1 MPIVHTP
8 AEESIRMLKVFS
20 LVVMIDSCLCYQIDF
35 VSNPTILLLSLWTT
49 LSQSVLLS
57 MMVVWLPPWKVQ
69 NEFGSLAL
77 GYYFYLIPFMRYI
90 LLIGDA
96 TLHRFFF
103 ALSVLS
109 FLFQDA
115 TKMKNSLRVLFWI
128 WHYDHFLKIRMLLII
143 WAWIIFLYWS

>member
-20 LVVMIDSCLCYQIDF
+20 LLVMIDSCLCYQIDL

-57 MMVVWLPPWKVQ
+57 MMAVWLPPWKVQ

-96 TLHRFFF
+96 ILHRFFFF
-103 ALSVLS
+103 ALSVFS
-109 FLFQDA
+109 FLVQDA
-115 TKMKNSLRVLFWI
+115 TKMKNSLRVLFRI
-128 WHYDHFLKIRMLLII
+128 WHYDLF
-143 WAWIIFLYWS
+143 

>member
-20 LVVMIDSCLCYQIDF
+20 LLVMIDSCLCYQIDF

-57 MMVVWLPPWKVQ
+57 MMAVWLPPWKVQ

-90 LLIGDA
+90 LLIGDVI
-96 TLHRFFF
+96 LHRFFF
-103 ALSVLS
+103 CIISPFISLSGCHKDEEFIAGS
-109 FLFQDA
+109 F
-115 TKMKNSLRVLFWI
+115 
-128 WHYDHFLKIRMLLII
+128 
-143 WAWIIFLYWS
+143 